1 MTADVMRREV
11 ACGLDVDV
19 TAPTTLEFQ
28 VAIAPHPNTE
38 VWEALTFTL
47 DGVAVQAKEI
57 SGEHGNRIH
66 QLQVAGGNL
75 QVAYS
80 ATVIGQTDHFTP
92 SERFRGFYRAA
103 IPSLHTSRA
112 AAAG

>member
-1 MTADVMRREV
+1 MTGDVMRREV

-38 VWEALTFTL
+38 VWEALTFVL
-47 DGVAVQAKEI
+47 DGVAVPAKEI

-75 QVAYS
+75 QVNYS
-80 ATVIGQTDHFTP
+80 ATVIGQTDPAPVTD
-92 SERFRGFYRAA
+92 YD
-103 IPSLHTSRA
+103 L
-112 AAAG
+112 